1 MTHAVIRE
9 LLLTSPIVTRGVRDA
24 ELVPSRPGTLRG
36 VPINQEDLL
45 GALGTF
51 TVTTFEVMEKLGVP
65 WNDEAELAYLMLW
78 IGSASCWA
86 SARGPSGRAAQT
98 LRKVGIEGHCVPNR
112 SSRPGRSRT

>member
-1 MTHAVIRE
+1 M
-9 LLLTSPIVTRGVRDA
+9 TRGVREA

-45 GALGTF
+45 GTLGTF

-78 IGSASCWA
+78 DRVGELLGIGTRAVWNA
-86 SARGPSGRAAQT
+86 AAQT
-98 LRKVGIEGHCVPNR
+98 AQGRWVSRAAASAVGRRG
-112 SSRPGRSRT
+112 PGAPGPDP